1 MRIARPLLGSIIAAV
16 ALALSALPSAA
27 QNWPTRAVKLILPLG
42 PGSGVDI
49 GARLIADKLSAK
61 WGQPVVVE
69 NRPGGDGIVAI
80 SAFTG
85 AKDDHVLLMSPT
97 SSFTAHPYLHDKLP
111 YDPRDL
117 APIARIS
124 NTIVAVV
131 VPSSSDIKTVK
142 DLVET
147 ARANPG
153 KLNWATITGM
163 FDFVF
168 AGFQKKMGIDIA
180 KVPYRDT
187 VQAINDLA
195 EGRIQVMMAAI
206 AIVRPRVQA
215 GAIRMIAV
223 TASERASVA
232 ADIPTTT
239 EAGYPDIRI
248 DGLTGVF
255 GPRDMPAEVRERIA
269 ADVKAAAADPT
280 ITSRLLST
288 GQVVNPGGPPNSAQR
303 STRSARRSPPPAC
316 CSASSRRRI
325 RLYGTI
331 TILPK
336 CALVR
341 MCACAASASSSL
353 KTRSIGSESLPA
365 DTASQRSA
373 RMLLTSARSS
383 SIERVRWVTPI

>member
-1 MRIARPLLGSIIAAV
+1 MRFTRGLLGAV
-16 ALALSALPSAA
+16 TAVAALALSAQPSAA
-27 QNWPTRAVKLILPLG
+27 QAWPTRTVKLILPLG

-49 GARLIADKLSAK
+49 GARMIADKLSAK

-80 SAFTG
+80 TAFTG

-111 YDPRDL
+111 YTARDL

-124 NTIVAVV
+124 NTVVAVV
-131 VPSSSDIKTVK
+131 VPSSSDIHTVK

-168 AGFQKKMGIDIA
+168 AGFQKKMGIEIA

-187 VQAINDLA
+187 VQAVNDLA
-195 EGRIQVMMAAI
+195 EGRIQVMMSAI
-206 AIVRPRVQA
+206 AIVRPRVQS

-223 TASERASVA
+223 TASERAAVA
-232 ADIPTTT
+232 PDVPTTT

-248 DGLTGVF
+248 DGLTGLF
-255 GPRDMPAEVRERIA
+255 GPPDLPAELRERIA
-269 ADVKAAAADPT
+269 TDVKTAASDPT

-288 GQVVNPGGPPNSAQR
+288 GQVVNPGGPAEFSAAIDAQR
-303 STRSARRSPPPAC
+303 AQVAATGQLLGIKPA
-316 CSASSRRRI
+316 AN
-325 RLYGTI
+325 
-331 TILPK
+331 
-336 CALVR
+336 
-341 MCACAASASSSL
+341 
-353 KTRSIGSESLPA
+353 
-365 DTASQRSA
+365 
-373 RMLLTSARSS
+373 
-383 SIERVRWVTPI
+383 

>member
-1 MRIARPLLGSIIAAV
+1 MRIAKLLIGSAIVAS
-16 ALALSALPSAA
+16 ALALSVPPAAA
-27 QNWPTRAVKLILPLG
+27 QSWPTRTVRLILPLG

-49 GARLIADKLSAK
+49 GARMIADKLSAK

-85 AKDDHVLLMSPT
+85 ARDDHVLLVSPT
-97 SSFTAHPYLHDKLP
+97 SAFTAHPYLHDKLP

-124 NTIVAVV
+124 NTVVAVV

-142 DLVET
+142 ELVDT

-187 VQAINDLA
+187 VQAVNDLA
-195 EGRIQVMMAAI
+195 EGRIHVMMSAI
-206 AIVRPRVQA
+206 AIVRARVQA

-223 TASERASVA
+223 TAGERASIYPDV
-232 ADIPTTT
+232 PTTT
-239 EAGYPDIRI
+239 EAGFPDIRI
-248 DGLTGVF
+248 EGLTGVF
-255 GPRDMPAEVRERIA
+255 GPREMPLTLRERIA

-280 ITSRLLST
+280 ITARLLAT
-288 GQVVNPGGPPNSAQR
+288 AQVVNPGGPAEFGAAIEAQR
-303 STRSARRSPPPAC
+303 AQVAATGQLLGIKPA
-316 CSASSRRRI
+316 AN
-325 RLYGTI
+325 
-331 TILPK
+331 
-336 CALVR
+336 
-341 MCACAASASSSL
+341 
-353 KTRSIGSESLPA
+353 
-365 DTASQRSA
+365 
-373 RMLLTSARSS
+373 
-383 SIERVRWVTPI
+383 

>member
-1 MRIARPLLGSIIAAV
+1 MRHARALVRSAIVLS

-27 QNWPTRAVKLILPLG
+27 QDWPTRAVKLILPLG

-97 SSFTAHPYLHDKLP
+97 SSFTAHPYLHEKLP
-111 YDPRDL
+111 YDARDL

-124 NTIVAVV
+124 NTLVAVA
-131 VPSSSDIKTVK
+131 VPASSDIKTVK

-187 VQAINDLA
+187 VQAVNDLA
-195 EGRIQVMMAAI
+195 EGRIQEMMSAI

-223 TASERASVA
+223 TAGERASIYPDV
-232 ADIPTTT
+232 PTTT

-248 DGLTGVF
+248 EGLTGLF
-255 GPRDMPAEVRERIA
+255 GPREMPQGVRERSA
-269 ADVKAAAADPT
+269 ADAKAAAADPT
-280 ITSRLLST
+280 ITSRLLAT
-288 GQVVNPGGPPNSAQR
+288 GQVVNLGGPAEFGAAIDAQR
-303 STRSARRSPPPAC
+303 AQVAATGQLLGIKPA
-316 CSASSRRRI
+316 SN
-325 RLYGTI
+325 
-331 TILPK
+331 
-336 CALVR
+336 
-341 MCACAASASSSL
+341 
-353 KTRSIGSESLPA
+353 
-365 DTASQRSA
+365 
-373 RMLLTSARSS
+373 
-383 SIERVRWVTPI
+383 

>member
-1 MRIARPLLGSIIAAV
+1 LPHLSLIAGALLC
-16 ALALSALPSAA
+16 ALALAGAAGPCAAQPA
-27 QNWPTRAVKLILPLG
+27 QNWPQHTVRIITPLG
-42 PGSGVDI
+42 PGSGMDVA
-49 GARLIADKLSAK
+49 ARLFADRLSQK

-69 NRPGGDGIVAI
+69 NRAGGDGIVAI

-117 APIARIS
+117 APIARVS
-124 NTIVAVV
+124 NTLVAVV

-142 DLVET
+142 ELVET

-168 AGFQKKMGIDIA
+168 AGFQMKMGIDIA

-187 VQAINDLA
+187 VQAVNDLA
-195 EGRIQVMMAAI
+195 EGRIQVMMSAI

-223 TASERASVA
+223 TAGERASIAPDV
-232 ADIPTTT
+232 PTTT

-248 DGLTGVF
+248 EGLTGVF
-255 GPRDMPAEVRERIA
+255 GPRDMAAEVRERISS
-269 ADVKAAAADPT
+269 DVKAAAADPT
-280 ITSRLLST
+280 ITARLLST
-288 GQVVNPGGPPNSAQR
+288 GQVVNPGGPAEFSAAIDAQR
-303 STRSARRSPPPAC
+303 AQVAATGVLLGIKPA
-316 CSASSRRRI
+316 SN
-325 RLYGTI
+325 
-331 TILPK
+331 
-336 CALVR
+336 
-341 MCACAASASSSL
+341 
-353 KTRSIGSESLPA
+353 
-365 DTASQRSA
+365 
-373 RMLLTSARSS
+373 
-383 SIERVRWVTPI
+383 

>member
-1 MRIARPLLGSIIAAV
+1 MRLPIKFLRAFSAV
-16 ALALSALPSAA
+16 AALAASALPSTA

-49 GARLIADKLSAK
+49 GARMIADKLSAK

-69 NRPGGDGIVAI
+69 NRAGGDGIVAI

-111 YDPRDL
+111 YDSRDL
-117 APIARIS
+117 APIARVS

-142 DLVET
+142 ELVET

-187 VQAINDLA
+187 VQAVNDLA
-195 EGRIQVMMAAI
+195 EGRIQVMMSAI

-223 TASERASVA
+223 TAGERASIAPDV
-232 ADIPTTT
+232 PTTT

-248 DGLTGVF
+248 EGLTGVF
-255 GPRDMPAEVRERIA
+255 GPRDMAAEIRERISS
-269 ADVKAAAADPT
+269 DINAAAADPT
-280 ITSRLLST
+280 ITARLLST
-288 GQVVNPGGPPNSAQR
+288 GQVVNPGGPAEFGAAIEAQR
-303 STRSARRSPPPAC
+303 AQVAATGVLLGIKPA
-316 CSASSRRRI
+316 SN
-325 RLYGTI
+325 
-331 TILPK
+331 
-336 CALVR
+336 
-341 MCACAASASSSL
+341 
-353 KTRSIGSESLPA
+353 
-365 DTASQRSA
+365 
-373 RMLLTSARSS
+373 
-383 SIERVRWVTPI
+383 

>member
-1 MRIARPLLGSIIAAV
+1 MQIARSLLGSIIAVV

-49 GARLIADKLSAK
+49 SARLIADKLSAK
-61 WGQPVVVE
+61 WGQPVE

-80 SAFTG
+80 SAFAG

-111 YDPRDL
+111 YDQRDL

-124 NTIVAVV
+124 NTVVAVV
-131 VPSSSDIKTVK
+131 VPASSDIKTVK

-206 AIVRPRVQA
+206 AIARPRVQA

-239 EAGYPDIRI
+239 EAGFPDIRI

-255 GPRDMPAEVRERIA
+255 GPRDMAAEVRERIA
-269 ADVKAAAADPT
+269 ADVTAAAADPT
-280 ITSRLLST
+280 ISARLLST
-288 GQVVNPGGPPNSAQR
+288 GQVVNPGGPAEFGAAIDAQR
-303 STRSARRSPPPAC
+303 AQVAATGVLLGIKPA
-316 CSASSRRRI
+316 
-325 RLYGTI
+325 TN
-331 TILPK
+331 
-336 CALVR
+336 
-341 MCACAASASSSL
+341 
-353 KTRSIGSESLPA
+353 
-365 DTASQRSA
+365 
-373 RMLLTSARSS
+373 
-383 SIERVRWVTPI
+383 

>member
-1 MRIARPLLGSIIAAV
+1 MPIAKLLLGSIVAV
-16 ALALSALPSAA
+16 AALALSALPSAA
-27 QNWPTRAVKLILPLG
+27 QSWPTRAVKLILPLG

-49 GARLIADKLSAK
+49 GARLIADKLAAK

-80 SAFTG
+80 TAFTG

-111 YDPRDL
+111 YEPRDL
-117 APIARIS
+117 GPIARIS

-131 VPSSSDIKTVK
+131 VPSSSDIKSVK
-142 DLVET
+142 DLVDT

-187 VQAINDLA
+187 VQAVNDLA
-195 EGRIQVMMAAI
+195 EGRIQVMMSAI
-206 AIVRPRVQA
+206 AIVRPRVEA

-223 TASERASVA
+223 TAGERAAVA
-232 ADIPTTT
+232 PDIATTT

-248 DGLTGVF
+248 DGLTGLF
-255 GPRDMPAEVRERIA
+255 GPRDMPAELRERIA
-269 ADVKAAAADPT
+269 ADVRAAATDPT
-280 ITSRLLST
+280 IAARLLT
-288 GQVVNPGGPPNSAQR
+288 GQVVNPGGPAEFSAAIDAQR
-303 STRSARRSPPPAC
+303 AQVAATGVLLGIKPA
-316 CSASSRRRI
+316 
-325 RLYGTI
+325 
-331 TILPK
+331 
-336 CALVR
+336 
-341 MCACAASASSSL
+341 
-353 KTRSIGSESLPA
+353 
-365 DTASQRSA
+365 Q
-373 RMLLTSARSS
+373 
-383 SIERVRWVTPI
+383 

>member
-1 MRIARPLLGSIIAAV
+1 MRLANALIGSAM
-16 ALALSALPSAA
+16 ALSALGLSALPATA
-27 QNWPTRAVKLILPLG
+27 QNWPTRTVKLILPLG

-49 GARLIADKLSAK
+49 GARLIADKLSTK

-80 SAFTG
+80 SAFTS

-97 SSFTAHPYLHDKLP
+97 SAFTAHPYLHDKLP

-117 APIARIS
+117 APIARVS
-124 NTIVAVV
+124 NTVVAVV

-168 AGFQKKMGIDIA
+168 AGFQKKMGIEIA

-187 VQAINDLA
+187 VQAVNDLA
-195 EGRIQVMMAAI
+195 EGRIQVMMSAI
-206 AIVRPRVQA
+206 AIVRPRVQG

-223 TASERASVA
+223 TAGERAAIAPDV
-232 ADIPTTT
+232 PTTT

-248 DGLTGVF
+248 EGLTGLF
-255 GPRDMPAEVRERIA
+255 GTRDMPAALRERISN
-269 ADVKAAAADPT
+269 DVKAAAADPT
-280 ITSRLLST
+280 ITARLLST
-288 GQVVNPGGPPNSAQR
+288 GQVVNPGGPAEFGAAIDAQR
-303 STRSARRSPPPAC
+303 AQVAATGQLLGIKPA
-316 CSASSRRRI
+316 SN
-325 RLYGTI
+325 
-331 TILPK
+331 
-336 CALVR
+336 
-341 MCACAASASSSL
+341 
-353 KTRSIGSESLPA
+353 
-365 DTASQRSA
+365 
-373 RMLLTSARSS
+373 
-383 SIERVRWVTPI
+383 

>member
-1 MRIARPLLGSIIAAV
+1 MHVSRLI
-16 ALALSALPSAA
+16 ALAGLLALTLEPAAA
-27 QNWPTRAVKLILPLG
+27 QDAAKDFPSLSLRVVVPFPAGG
-42 PGSGVDI
+42 PSDVL
-49 GARLIADKLSAK
+49 ARLIGQKMSED
-61 WGQPVVVE
+61 WHQPVVVE

-97 SSFTAHPYLHDKLP
+97 SSFTAHAYLHDKLP

-124 NTIVAVV
+124 NTVVAVV
-131 VPSSSDIKTVK
+131 VPASSDIKTVK

-168 AGFQKKMGIDIA
+168 AGFQKKMGIEIA

-187 VQAINDLA
+187 VQAVNDLA
-195 EGRIQVMMAAI
+195 EGRIQVMMSAI
-206 AIVRPRVQA
+206 AIVRPRVQS

-223 TASERASVA
+223 TASERASIYPDV
-232 ADIPTTT
+232 PTTT

-248 DGLTGVF
+248 DGLTGMF
-255 GPRDMPAEVRERIA
+255 GPREMPSELRERIA

-288 GQVVNPGGPPNSAQR
+288 GQVVNPGGPAEFGAAIDAQR
-303 STRSARRSPPPAC
+303 AQVAATGQLLGIKPA
-316 CSASSRRRI
+316 SN
-325 RLYGTI
+325 
-331 TILPK
+331 
-336 CALVR
+336 
-341 MCACAASASSSL
+341 
-353 KTRSIGSESLPA
+353 
-365 DTASQRSA
+365 
-373 RMLLTSARSS
+373 
-383 SIERVRWVTPI
+383 

>member
-1 MRIARPLLGSIIAAV
+1 MRLTNALIGSAV
-16 ALALSALPSAA
+16 ALSALALSALPATA
-27 QNWPTRAVKLILPLG
+27 QNWPTRSVKLILPLG

-49 GARLIADKLSAK
+49 GARLIADKLSTA

-80 SAFTG
+80 SAFTS

-117 APIARIS
+117 APIARVS
-124 NTIVAVV
+124 NTLVAVV

-187 VQAINDLA
+187 VQAVNDLA
-195 EGRIQVMMAAI
+195 EGRIQVMMSAI
-206 AIVRPRVQA
+206 AIVRPRVQG

-223 TASERASVA
+223 TAGERASIAPDV
-232 ADIPTTT
+232 PTTT

-248 DGLTGVF
+248 EGLTGLF
-255 GPRDMPAEVRERIA
+255 GTRDMPEALRERISN
-269 ADVKAAAADPT
+269 DVKAAAADPT
-280 ITSRLLST
+280 ITARLLST
-288 GQVVNPGGPPNSAQR
+288 GQVVNPGGPAEFGAAIDAQR
-303 STRSARRSPPPAC
+303 AQVAATGQLLGIKPA
-316 CSASSRRRI
+316 SN
-325 RLYGTI
+325 
-331 TILPK
+331 
-336 CALVR
+336 
-341 MCACAASASSSL
+341 
-353 KTRSIGSESLPA
+353 
-365 DTASQRSA
+365 
-373 RMLLTSARSS
+373 
-383 SIERVRWVTPI
+383 

>member
-1 MRIARPLLGSIIAAV
+1 MRIAKTLIRSAV
-16 ALALSALPSAA
+16 ALSALALSALPATA
-27 QNWPTRAVKLILPLG
+27 QNWPTRTVRLILPLG

-49 GARLIADKLSAK
+49 GARLIADKLAAR

-117 APIARIS
+117 APIARVS
-124 NTIVAVV
+124 NTLVAVA

-142 DLVET
+142 ELVDT

-168 AGFQKKMGIDIA
+168 AGFQKKMGIEIA

-187 VQAINDLA
+187 VQAVNDLA
-195 EGRIQVMMAAI
+195 EGRIQVMMSAI

-223 TASERASVA
+223 TAGERASIYPDV
-232 ADIPTTT
+232 PTTT
-239 EAGYPDIRI
+239 EAGFPDIRI
-248 DGLTGVF
+248 EGLTGLF
-255 GPRDMPAEVRERIA
+255 GPRDMPADLRERISH
-269 ADVKAAAADPT
+269 DVTAAAADPT
-280 ITSRLLST
+280 ITSRLLAT
-288 GQVVNPGGPPNSAQR
+288 GQVVNPGGPAEFGAAIDAQR
-303 STRSARRSPPPAC
+303 AQVAATGELLGIKPA
-316 CSASSRRRI
+316 SN
-325 RLYGTI
+325 
-331 TILPK
+331 
-336 CALVR
+336 
-341 MCACAASASSSL
+341 
-353 KTRSIGSESLPA
+353 
-365 DTASQRSA
+365 
-373 RMLLTSARSS
+373 
-383 SIERVRWVTPI
+383 

>member
-1 MRIARPLLGSIIAAV
+1 MRIARILIGSIFALC
-16 ALALSALPSAA
+16 ALALSALPSVA
-27 QNWPTRAVKLILPLG
+27 QDWPTRTVKLILPLG

-97 SSFTAHPYLHDKLP
+97 SSFTAHPYLHEKLP
-111 YDPRDL
+111 YDARDL

-131 VPSSSDIKTVK
+131 VPASSDIKTVK
-142 DLVET
+142 DLVDT

-168 AGFQKKMGIDIA
+168 SGFQKKMGIEIA

-187 VQAINDLA
+187 VQAVTDLG
-195 EGRIQVMMAAI
+195 EGRIQVMMSAI

-223 TASERASVA
+223 TAGERASTFPDV
-232 ADIPTTT
+232 PTTT
-239 EAGYPDIRI
+239 EAGFPDIRI
-248 DGLTGVF
+248 EGLTGLF
-255 GPRDMPAEVRERIA
+255 GPREMPAALRERISN
-269 ADVKAAAADPT
+269 DVKAAAADPV
-280 ITSRLLST
+280 IASRLLAT
-288 GQVVNPGGPPNSAQR
+288 GQVVNPGGPAEFGAAIDAQR
-303 STRSARRSPPPAC
+303 AQVRATGELLGIKPA
-316 CSASSRRRI
+316 SN
-325 RLYGTI
+325 
-331 TILPK
+331 
-336 CALVR
+336 
-341 MCACAASASSSL
+341 
-353 KTRSIGSESLPA
+353 
-365 DTASQRSA
+365 
-373 RMLLTSARSS
+373 
-383 SIERVRWVTPI
+383 

>member
-1 MRIARPLLGSIIAAV
+1 MRITKLPLTLTIAIAA
-16 ALALSALPSAA
+16 LGCSALPSMA
-27 QNWPTRAVKLILPLG
+27 QSWPTRTVKLILPLG

-49 GARLIADKLSAK
+49 GARMIADKLSQK
-61 WGQPVVVE
+61 WGQSVVVE

-80 SAFTG
+80 TAFVG
-85 AKDDHVLLMSPT
+85 AKDDHVLLLAPT
-97 SSFTAHPYLHDKLP
+97 SAFTAHPYLHDKMP

-142 DLVET
+142 DLVDT

-206 AIVRPRVQA
+206 AIARPRVQA

-232 ADIPTTT
+232 PDVPTTT

-255 GPRDMPAEVRERIA
+255 GPRDMPAAVRERISD
-269 ADVKAAAADPT
+269 DVKAAAADPT
-280 ITSRLLST
+280 ITARLLAT
-288 GQVVNPGGPPNSAQR
+288 GQVVNPGGPAEFGAAIDAQR
-303 STRSARRSPPPAC
+303 AQVAATGVLLGIKPA
-316 CSASSRRRI
+316 SN
-325 RLYGTI
+325 
-331 TILPK
+331 
-336 CALVR
+336 
-341 MCACAASASSSL
+341 
-353 KTRSIGSESLPA
+353 
-365 DTASQRSA
+365 
-373 RMLLTSARSS
+373 
-383 SIERVRWVTPI
+383 